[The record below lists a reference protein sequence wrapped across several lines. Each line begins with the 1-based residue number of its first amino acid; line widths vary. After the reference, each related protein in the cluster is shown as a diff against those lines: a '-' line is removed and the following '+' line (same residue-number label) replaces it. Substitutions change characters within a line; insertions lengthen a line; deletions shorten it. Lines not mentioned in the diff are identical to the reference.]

1 MSAKKNQNFQET
13 KEVAEEFEDVIIVE
27 TPIVEP
33 PAEPIDGTVS
43 GCALLN
49 LRREPNGVIIRTM
62 PVGTK
67 VLIAPDKSDDEW
79 LYVYMETGDEGYC
92 MKKYITT

>member
-1 MSAKKNQNFQET
+1 MSTEKNQNFQET
-13 KEVAEEFEDVIIVE
+13 TKAIEEFENAIVVE

-33 PAEPIDGTVS
+33 PAEPIDGVVS

-49 LRREPNGVIIRTM
+49 LRQEPKGAIVFQM
-62 PVGTK
+62 PEGAK
-67 VLIAPDKSDDEW
+67 VLIDPSVNNDEW
-79 LYVYMETGDEGYC
+79 YYVYAETGVEGYC